1 MGTEIVVHV
10 NESMDHPA
18 GADAEDGVSVEVDDQ
33 EAVGM
38 NNNEVPEWRRIQDFE
53 TWLSNNALRGRSS
66 SSSSNDDNNEASQSL
81 TRGWTADRREALERI
96 QEHERYQ
103 QELHERFFGENKGDN
118 AAFSSSAT
126 AAEQDRLE
134 TLRRFESQR
143 FSFLARASISDEN
156 HRGDNNNPASPTNAT
171 TRLSKSHVDETT
183 VVLEVPLRPVA
194 ESCETVFVAASR
206 HSCTQL
212 SLVSDGSVRE
222 LYPES
227 AVAHVLRVMLDEATV
242 DETPDHHAVDCCRL
256 AHYLQHSGLV
266 DAYASILGRSVDSEN
281 CLSLLQLA
289 EQLRLPSLWEKSLQQ
304 VLDTMDQVPVD
315 AEGDDSNS
323 NRQPDDFMTSELR
336 DRIVAIQT
344 AIRSSVHG
352 PCGSAR
358 PSTPLKDRATLPPPS
373 DSEQRP
379 SPSSRLFFS
388 SVEEYVSI
396 FAERVQY
403 FRERLADAKAQRDE
417 LLGGGGTSANGTDSQ
432 LGAAGRFVS
441 TRRDRFFEVP
451 GGLSRQ
457 YADDLQRKIERQERR
472 VRTLEIALK
481 EHKKLLLGGSY
492 LRDASSSGR
501 PAER

>member
-1 MGTEIVVHV
+1 MGTELVVHV
-10 NESMDHPA
+10 NESMDQHQPPPA
-18 GADAEDGVSVEVDDQ
+18 GADDDDGVAVQVDDQ

-66 SSSSNDDNNEASQSL
+66 SSNNDDNNEASP

-96 QEHERYQ
+96 RDHERYQ
-103 QELHERFFGENKGDN
+103 QELHERFFGDDKGDSTPKS
-118 AAFSSSAT
+118 ALLAT

-143 FSFLARASISDEN
+143 FSFLARASIIAEN
-156 HRGDNNNPASPTNAT
+156 HRGDNNPTSPTNAA

-183 VVLEVPLRPVA
+183 VAIEVPLRPVA

-212 SLVSDGSVRE
+212 SLVSDGSIGE

-227 AVAHVLRVMLDEATV
+227 AVAHVLCIILEEATV
-242 DETPDHHAVDCCRL
+242 EETPDHHAVDCCRL

-266 DAYASILGRSVDSEN
+266 EAYASILGRSVDAEN

-304 VLDTMDQVPVD
+304 VLDTMDHVTVD
-315 AEGDDSNS
+315 AEGDDGN

-358 PSTPLKDRATLPPPS
+358 PSSSLQDLPLAP

-417 LLGGGGTSANGTDSQ
+417 LLGGGGTPANGTDSQ

-472 VRTLEIALK
+472 VRTLEIALR

-492 LRDASSSGR
+492 LRDASSGR